1 MSGTPQAVTKDHLQ
15 ALAARTG
22 DCIADVAKTAA
33 GAIEEVAKTAASAIE
48 EVAGTIPGQMTGAT
62 GQDAGTGGTVPAP
75 AAGDQTKF
83 LRGDGAWA
91 TPSASGAAFRV
102 STSDPT
108 ENDVMWIK
116 AKSLS

>member
-1 MSGTPQAVTKDHLQ
+1 MSGTPKAITEDHLQ
-15 ALAARTG
+15 ALAHRTG
-22 DCIADVAKTAA
+22 DCIAEVAETAA
-33 GAIEEVAKTAASAIE
+33 GAIEEVAAD
-48 EVAGTIPGQMTGAT
+48 IPGQMTGAT

-75 AAGDQTKF
+75 AAGDNAKF

>member
-1 MSGTPQAVTKDHLQ
+1 MSGTPKAVTQDHLQ

-22 DCIADVAKTAA
+22 DCIADVAETAA
-33 GAIEEVAKTAASAIE
+33 DAIKEVAE
-48 EVAGTIPGQMTGAT
+48 TIPGQMTGAT

-102 STSDPT
+102 STSSPLAS
-108 ENDVMWIK
+108 NQMIWIK
-116 AKSLS
+116 AESLN